1 MKLLFVPQPIKPKGI
16 MKFNTII
23 PVAFLIAVVFSG
35 NVFAEV
41 PTVAITPKSND
52 AILSLKMYLATDS
65 DDRADLAKQSFA
77 TIPLTREEAETARK
91 LLAEDWIKQLR
102 KSRAD
107 EMKARLLVEGEFKMP
122 FAYQV
127 FGEKPAGGRS
137 LFISMHGGG
146 GAPKRVNDGQWENQ
160 KRLYQPEEG
169 VYVAPRAPTDAW
181 NLWHQSHID
190 PLFVR
195 LIQNMVAFEDVSW
208 DRVYIMGYS
217 AGGDGVYQLA
227 PRMSDRWA
235 AASMMAGHPN
245 ETSPLGLRSLPFALQ
260 VGGKDAAFDRNK
272 IALQWQTKLAEL
284 QKSDPDGYQHFV
296 KIYPNKGHWM
306 DREDAVALPWMA
318 KHTRNVTPK
327 KIVWVQDDVTHLQF
341 YWLGIEPD
349 EAKAGTTITAEAN
362 GQEIE
367 LATEDLTSVNVFLDD
382 RFIDLEKPVTIKSK
396 GRVLFEG
403 KVERTIAGLN
413 DTLQQRGDPQL
424 SFPTSVNVKLP
435 KP

>member
-1 MKLLFVPQPIKPKGI
+1 
-16 MKFNTII
+16 MKFKTISL
-23 PVAFLIAVVFSG
+23 VAFLIAVTFSCS
-35 NVFAEV
+35 VLAEE
-41 PTVAITPKSND
+41 PTVAASSKSND
-52 AILSLKMYLATDS
+52 AIESLKKFLATDS
-65 DDRADLAKQSFA
+65 DDRADLTKQSFA
-77 TIPLTREEAETARK
+77 TTPLTREETETARK
-91 LLAEDWIKQLR
+91 LLAEDWSKQLR
-102 KSRAD
+102 KSRAE
-107 EMKARLLVEGEFKMP
+107 EMKARVLVEGEFNMP

-127 FGEKPAGGRS
+127 FGEKPENGRS

-181 NLWHQSHID
+181 NLWHQGHID

-195 LIQNMVAFEDVSW
+195 LIQNMVVFEDVSW

-245 ETSPLGLRSLPFALQ
+245 ETSPLGLRNVPFALQ
-260 VGGKDAAFDRNK
+260 VGGKDAAYDRNK
-272 IALQWQTKLAEL
+272 IAEQWKTKLAEL
-284 QKSDPDGYQHFV
+284 QKSDAEGYQHFV

-306 DREDAVALPWMA
+306 DREDAVALSWMA

-341 YWLGIEPD
+341 YWLGIEAN
-349 EAKAGTTITAEAN
+349 EAKAGTTVTAEVN

-367 LATEDLTSVNVFLDD
+367 IATEDLTSIDVFLDD

-396 GRVLFEG
+396 GKSLFEG
-403 KVERTIAGLN
+403 KVEPTISGLFE
-413 DTLQQRGDPQL
+413 TLNQRGDPQL
-424 SFPTSVNVKLP
+424 SFPSSVKVKIS